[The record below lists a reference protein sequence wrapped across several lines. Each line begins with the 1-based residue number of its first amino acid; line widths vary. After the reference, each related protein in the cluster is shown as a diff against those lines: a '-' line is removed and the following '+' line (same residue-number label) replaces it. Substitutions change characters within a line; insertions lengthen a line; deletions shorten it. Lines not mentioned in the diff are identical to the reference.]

1 MEDIMISF
9 LQRKYSRVHGLL
21 GVATLKKGKAISV
34 GAVLEKQASKRP
46 GKPLILFEDR
56 SISYREFNETANRYA
71 HLFRSLD
78 FRRGD
83 TVALFM
89 DNRPEYL
96 IIHAGLAKIGVVP
109 ALVNN
114 NIRGK
119 VLAHALNI
127 AGAKAIIVGHE
138 FAAEYLAVANEV
150 KLAKPGLAFIEKE
163 GADIKT
169 PKGLKDLAPLLAG
182 QPVLNPAVDPPI
194 TTRDVLEYIY
204 TSGTT
209 GMPKATVLTHHK
221 WVQLGYGAGGLCL
234 TAIPG
239 DVQYCCLPLYHNS
252 GINIAWPTTLMHGGT
267 FALRRKFSAS
277 NFWNDV
283 RKYNATLFVY
293 IGELCRYLNNQPK
306 KDDDADNPLRYILG
320 NGMRGDYW
328 VEFQERFGIERIVE
342 VYGATEGVG
351 GLSNIKGVPG
361 MIGRL
366 RTAGI
371 RMGEVARYD
380 AEKEM
385 LVRDERGFV
394 EKCRPGETGMFLAKI
409 SDVSPFSGYKGNTKA
424 TSEKII
430 ENVFRPGDRYFV
442 SGDLFK
448 LHEKDYVSF
457 VDRLGDTF
465 KWKGEVVATN
475 EVADILNRFGGIEDS
490 NVYGVAVKGAEGRCG
505 MVALTPLAG
514 ASIDWKKFA
523 SYVNANL
530 PVYARPYFVRV
541 RREKDATSS
550 FKQLKTALQKEG
562 FDPKA
567 VRDPLYFLDPR
578 KKAYVKLTPG
588 LYGEIQSG
596 KIKF

>member
-1 MEDIMISF
+1 MISF

-371 RMGEVARYD
+371 RMGEVAHYD

>member
-1 MEDIMISF
+1 M
-9 LQRKYSRVHGLL
+9 LTLLKRKYSRIHGMLN
-21 GVATLKKGKAISV
+21 VITLKKGKPISV
-34 GAVLEKQASKRP
+34 GSVLEKQAAKR
-46 GKPLILFEDR
+46 GEKPLIVFEDR
-56 SISYREFNETANRYA
+56 VISYRKFNEIANRYA
-71 HLFRSLD
+71 HLFGSLG
-78 FRRGD
+78 FRKGD

-96 IIHAGLAKIGVVP
+96 IIHAGLSKIGVVP

-127 AGAKAIIVGHE
+127 AGARAAIVGHE
-138 FAAEYLAVANEV
+138 FAADYLAVSREV
-150 KLAKPGLAFIEKE
+150 KLAKPALAFIEKE
-163 GADIKT
+163 GLDIKT
-169 PKGLKDLAPLLAG
+169 PRGMKDLAPLLDA
-182 QPVLNPAVDPPI
+182 QPAVNPVMDPPLN
-194 TTRDVLEYIY
+194 TRDVLEYIY

-234 TAIPG
+234 TAIPE

-283 RKYNATLFVY
+283 RKFNATLFVY

-306 KDDDADNPLRYILG
+306 KDDDADNPLLYILG

-328 VEFQERFGIERIVE
+328 VEFQERFKIRRIVE

-351 GLSNIKGVPG
+351 GLTNLKGVPG

-366 RTAGI
+366 STAGV

-380 AEKEM
+380 AEKEE
-385 LVRDERGFV
+385 LVRDEKGFV
-394 EKCRPGETGMFLAKI
+394 VKCRPGETGMFLAKI

-424 TSEKII
+424 TSEKIL
-430 ENVFRPGDRYFV
+430 EGVFKPGDRYFV

-448 LHEKDYVSF
+448 LHKKDYVSF

-490 NVYGVAVKGAEGRCG
+490 NVYGVTVKGAEGRCG
-505 MVALTPLAG
+505 MVALTPLQG
-514 ASIDWKKFA
+514 ASVDWKKFA
-523 SYVNANL
+523 AYVVREL

-550 FKQLKTALQKEG
+550 FKQLKTSLQKEG

-567 VRDPLYFLDPR
+567 VKDPLYFLDPR
-578 KKAYVKLTPG
+578 KNAYVKITPA
-588 LYGEIQSG
+588 LYAEIQSG